1 MQLDTNTVLI
11 TGGASGIGL
20 GLAQRFLMAGSK
32 VVVCGRDERKLRTVR
47 ENNPGLATYACD
59 VAKTAEREELVR
71 WATREHPQLNVVI
84 NNAGIQR
91 RVQLAQAEPWPDCE
105 AEIAINFHAPVHLC
119 RLFIPHLLTRENP
132 VLMNVTS
139 GLAFVPAA
147 FVPVYAA
154 TKAAMHSFSV
164 SLRQQLAS
172 TPIQVVEIVPPAVNT
187 DLGGAGLHVSGV
199 PLDEYSDAL
208 FQSLGRGDLEIGY
221 GFSEK
226 VRLASRAEID
236 EILKS
241 RSAAQAPRMPS

>member
-1 MQLDTNTVLI
+1 MQLESNTVLI
-11 TGGASGIGL
+11 TGGGSGIGL
-20 GLAQRFLMAGSK
+20 GLAQRFLKAGSK
-32 VVVCGRDERKLRTVR
+32 VIVCGRDEGKLRAVR
-47 ENNPGLATYACD
+47 ENNPELATYACD
-59 VAKTAEREELVR
+59 VGKAVDREELLR
-71 WATREHPQLNVVI
+71 WATREHPQLNVVVS
-84 NNAGIQR
+84 NAGIQR
-91 RVQLAQAEPWPDCE
+91 RVQLAETEPWPDCE

-119 RLFIPHLLTRENP
+119 RLFIPHLLTRDNP

-139 GLAFVPAA
+139 GLAFLPAA

-154 TKAAMHSFSV
+154 TKAALHSFSM

-172 TPIQVVEIVPPAVNT
+172 TPIQVVEVVPPAVDTN
-187 DLGGAGLHVSGV
+187 LGGAGLHASGV

-236 EILKS
+236 EILKGMS
-241 RSAAQAPRMPS
+241 RR

>member
-1 MQLDTNTVLI
+1 MRLDTNTVLI

-20 GLAQRFLMAGSK
+20 GLAQRFLRAGSK
-32 VVVCGRDERKLRTVR
+32 VIVCGRDEGKLRAVR

-59 VAKTAEREELVR
+59 VGKAADREELVR
-71 WATREHPQLNVVI
+71 WTTREHPQLNVVI

-91 RVQLAQAEPWPDCE
+91 RVQLAQAEPWADCE
-105 AEIAINFHAPVHLC
+105 AEIAINLHAPVHLC

-139 GLAFVPAA
+139 GLAFIPAA

-154 TKAAMHSFSV
+154 TKAALHSFSV
-164 SLRQQLAS
+164 SLRQQLSS

-187 DLGGAGLHVSGV
+187 DLGGAGVHVRGV

-208 FQSLGRGDLEIGY
+208 FRSLGRGDLEIGY

-226 VRLASRAEID
+226 ARLASRAEID
-236 EILKS
+236 EILKGMS
-241 RSAAQAPRMPS
+241 RS